1 MKRRS
6 YTDAQD
12 AVRAVCNLHAVLVM
26 ACDTVNSRPIG
37 RHVIWSRLIFNFCDA
52 DAVGYRNSTLGKSH
66 GGKRSKDE
74 TMTAT
79 VTAPDGSGTDHSD
92 STGNYGTVVTL
103 IRLDRCRMLAIS
115 ANLYNNIF
123 NVV

>member
-52 DAVGYRNSTLGKSH
+52 DAVWLQEQYAGQKSW
-66 GGKRSKDE
+66 RE
-74 TMTAT
+74 TEQ
-79 VTAPDGSGTDHSD
+79 
-92 STGNYGTVVTL
+92 
-103 IRLDRCRMLAIS
+103 R
-115 ANLYNNIF
+115 
-123 NVV
+123 